1 MFVAVIVAA
10 GMVMSAWAVKPTIY
24 QDCFRVVPG
33 QLPHLV
39 CTVEGLEGID
49 YAVDK
54 YASNDWEVVIHGWGM
69 DDSRIK
75 KAKPGEHLLDDNNF
89 IKGIH
94 EVAGTAQPFVFE
106 FCNWY
111 RDGAAGSKTWYGYV
125 SIALDERGS
134 LVILESAICDQQN
147 VLTVTGYADNPN
159 TGNNRLV
166 VDDRMYIV
174 FAQSPKIVGFYAVK
188 RSSGEWDFG
197 VAGSSGPTYVAEGVV
212 NEPVCDE
219 TFSNHWVHVEGT
231 GNVFRAAF
239 KWQSKDGAS
248 SLYGWMT
255 LQMVDGVLTIMAQE
269 VADTPNVAVVGR
281 NDPTTIPPDDIEN
294 LDGIIWQCDFK
305 EARELDS
312 LYSIPG
318 LDGHLVFG
326 GDIQCWTLTNHIGRA
341 CASFDG
347 YKPCMMVWF
356 SLNKTGH
363 FSLGN
368 YSDYQSVGD
377 FSAPKLWESTG
388 IAFRLWADNPAVEGQ
403 SQYSELPLYGTTW
416 FNDLYARS
424 EQMPNSSPTFG
435 PVINIDDKMSLRYF
449 LYESGDGACRTNW
462 QLNTGVMDASSNL
475 VERTVELS
483 SADPKKSLP
492 SAVGRWT
499 AIRVEAENDASA
511 LGLAFRIYIDGV
523 PAASAEDGQTIFR
536 ARPAAVNRTGIAALG
551 LGGRGYV
558 DDVTFFSKSRNPM
571 EGIDIPDYQQF
582 SAEETATIAAIV
594 GEDALYGVRGLY
606 LRDYDGE
613 PDGTYRTCVQL
624 GITPKEIDG
633 DVYKTLTFTSPTVSI
648 VGFDPVSRTVTGR
661 IIPAEGTRIAAPP
674 MPYMFGL
681 TEIDN
686 FGTEWQGRTEYG
698 YECVQGNDGFAVD
711 LTNYLSSNGVFRIRF
726 PEYFLGKESK
736 FFSITV
742 KPYDR

>member
-1 MFVAVIVAA
+1 MLAAAIAAV
-10 GMVMSAWAVKPTIY
+10 GMIISAWAVEPTIY
-24 QDCFRVVPG
+24 RGCFRVVLG
-33 QLPHLV
+33 QIPHLV

-69 DDSRIK
+69 DDPRIK
-75 KAKPGEHLLDDNNF
+75 KAPQGEHLLNDNNF
-89 IKGIH
+89 TNGIY
-94 EVAGTAQPFVFE
+94 EVTGTAQPFVFE

-111 RDGAAGSKTWYGYV
+111 KRGAAGSTTWYGYI
-125 SIALDERGS
+125 SIALDENANV
-134 LVILESAICDQQN
+134 VILESAICDQQN
-147 VLTVTGYADNPN
+147 VLTVTGFDDKPG

-166 VDDRMYIV
+166 LYGHEDIV
-174 FAQSPKIVGFYAVK
+174 FAQSPDVRFHASC
-188 RSSGEWDFG
+188 RASEEWNVDVCYPGGRLFI
-197 VAGSSGPTYVAEGVV
+197 AEGVV
-212 NEPVCDE
+212 DEPVCDE
-219 TFSNHWVHVEGT
+219 TFSNRWGHVEGT
-231 GNVFRAAF
+231 GNVFRVVF
-239 KWQSKDGAS
+239 KWQSGDGAS

-281 NDPTTIPPDDIEN
+281 NDPTTIPPDDIES

-305 EARELDS
+305 GARELDTPYCIS
-312 LYSIPG
+312 GI
-318 LDGHLVFG
+318 DWHLIFG

-341 CASFDG
+341 CAWF
-347 YKPCMMVWF
+347 YEMEPCAMIWF
-356 SLNKTGH
+356 SLNEIL
-363 FSLGN
+363 FP
-368 YSDYQSVGD
+368 YSGGQTVGD
-377 FSAPKLWESTG
+377 FVIPKLWTTTG
-388 IAFRLWADNPAVEGQ
+388 VAFRLWADNPAVEEQ
-403 SQYSELPLYGTTW
+403 AQYSEFPFSETW
-416 FNDLYARS
+416 FKDLYARS
-424 EQMPNSSPTFG
+424 KQMPDSSPTFG
-435 PVINIDDKMSLRYF
+435 PVINIDDKVSLRYF
-449 LYESGDGACRTNW
+449 LYEAGDGACRTNW
-462 QLNTGVMDASSNL
+462 QLNAGVMDALSNL

-511 LGLAFRIYIDGV
+511 LGLAFRIYIDGI

-594 GEDALYGVRGLY
+594 GENALNGVRGLY

-613 PDGTYRTCVQL
+613 PYGTYRTCVQL

-648 VGFDPVSRTVTGR
+648 VGFDPVSCTVTGR

-686 FGTEWQGRTEYG
+686 IGTEWQGRAEYG
-698 YECVQGNDGFAVD
+698 YECVRGNDGFSVD
-711 LTNYLSSNGVFRIRF
+711 LTNYFTSNGVFKIRF
-726 PEYFLGKESK
+726 PEYLLEKESK